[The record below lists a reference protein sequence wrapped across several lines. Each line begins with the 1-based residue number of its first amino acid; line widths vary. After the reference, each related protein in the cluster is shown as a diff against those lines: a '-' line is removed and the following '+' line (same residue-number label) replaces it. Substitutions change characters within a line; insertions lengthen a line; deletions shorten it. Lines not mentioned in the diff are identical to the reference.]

1 MLRKHFSGL
10 SDLGKRKNLV
20 SIILIGNAF
29 VWYYAVLYLMQ
40 QFVGNVYLWAPAH
53 FSALIASAFAG
64 AAYAKRV
71 ERSKFLT
78 LWMLAGIASSLLLYG
93 LSSTSPAIVFL
104 VSSLSGVS
112 LGFGMPTCMSYFTDN
127 VLIESRGRV
136 SGIAMLASGIG
147 MVAFG
152 PAFALADKSDLLLI
166 GVVLGIWR
174 LSGLVVFRWDKD
186 YRQTEGKT
194 TVFSLRKVLGQ
205 RSFILYFAPW
215 VIFSIV
221 NYLAVPGDFGPDYR
235 MVQLVVMG
243 GAAVLGG
250 FFLDSVGRKP
260 IAIAGFTS
268 VGLGTAVLGFLG
280 TTAPVL
286 YFNAV
291 VDGIAWGFLFSLFV
305 VTLWADLSQFSSSEN
320 YYALGVMPFFVS
332 KLLELTVGP
341 AIASF
346 INAGPTL
353 FSYTALFL
361 FLAVMPLFYAPETL
375 PEKVMKKRELKFYV
389 EQAQEIAEKYY

>member
-1 MLRKHFSGL
+1 
-10 SDLGKRKNLV
+10 
-20 SIILIGNAF
+20 
-29 VWYYAVLYLMQ
+29 
-40 QFVGNVYLWAPAH
+40 
-53 FSALIASAFAG
+53 
-64 AAYAKRV
+64 
-71 ERSKFLT
+71 
-78 LWMLAGIASSLLLYG
+78 
-93 LSSTSPAIVFL
+93 
-104 VSSLSGVS
+104 
-112 LGFGMPTCMSYFTDN
+112 
-127 VLIESRGRV
+127 
-136 SGIAMLASGIG
+136 MLASGIG